1 MTKEEDMD
9 NDKARSIVAAGKAH
23 GQGGVIRLLLAYC
36 AGREPDPRAWLTHIQ
51 GLAERKT

>member
-1 MTKEEDMD
+1 MD